1 MSDDDVLADEPSVDD
16 EAPRGHNRQPIVSV
30 LGHVDHGKTSVLD
43 MVRSIGSERQASVMD
58 REAGGITQHIGATE
72 VPADVLNDTCA
83 AMLGGKAFKSPGL
96 LFIDTPGHHSFAS
109 LRNRGGS
116 VSDIA
121 ILVVDIMEGLQPQT
135 IESIQV
141 LKETRTPFVIAG
153 NKVDRLHGWRSERGR
168 SFIESFHR
176 QREDVRSLFEERYWK
191 LMGQFSEHGFNL
203 ERYDQIKDFRQS
215 VALVPMSA
223 KEGEGLQDLLA
234 VTVGLAERFL
244 EDRLTDTLGA
254 AQGTVLEMRDEVGM
268 GKTVDVILYRGTLN
282 VGDSIMLAGQDG
294 PFKTHIKGLK
304 RPQGMSEMRD
314 AGKRWVNFDSIDA
327 ACGVKIVAPNL
338 EATIAGTTLHLA
350 NTEEEQIKAESAL
363 REEWREIFETMPVM
377 CSKCNDIMSRRE
389 FTGHRR
395 EKACRGAEEERS
407 GVVIKADTVGG
418 LEALAFELHQR
429 SVPVRQATVGPVNK
443 KDILMAQSAADP
455 LQKVILGFSTKA
467 NTSEVAKSLESDDG
481 DVKFIAGPIIY
492 HIMDAFEVWLEER
505 TKALEEASRE
515 ALVYPGRVLY
525 LKDHTFRAK
534 GPAIVGMR
542 VLGGRVHVGQRL
554 MKLDGTPVGQIKS
567 LRTRDSDDVMEAMQG
582 EEVAVAVQGP
592 TVGRHIEEL
601 DEFFVDVPESHV
613 KRLKSSDLSGV
624 EQEILD
630 EIVALHRKD
639 NHFWGR

>member
-1 MSDDDVLADEPSVDD
+1 MSDTEQPVETSDAEEEPL
-16 EAPRGHNRQPIVSV
+16 RGHNRQPIVSV

-43 MVRSIGSERQASVMD
+43 MVRSVGSERQASVMD

-72 VPADVLNDTCA
+72 VPADVLNKTCA

-116 VSDIA
+116 VADIA
-121 ILVVDIMEGLQPQT
+121 VLVVDIMEGLQPQT
-135 IESIQV
+135 IESLNI

-153 NKVDRLHGWRSERGR
+153 NKVDRLHGWRSENGR
-168 SFIESFHR
+168 SFIESFQA
-176 QREDVRSLFEERYWK
+176 QRDDVQSLFEDRYWK
-191 LMGQFSEHGFNL
+191 IVGQFSEHGFNL
-203 ERYDQIKDFRQS
+203 ERYDKISDFRQN

-223 KEGEGLQDLLA
+223 KDGEGLQDLLA

-244 EDRLTDTLGA
+244 EDRLTDTLGS

-268 GKTVDVILYRGTLN
+268 GKTIDVILYRGQLK
-282 VGDSIMLAGQDG
+282 VGDSIMLAGIDG
-294 PFKTHIKGLK
+294 AFTTHIKGLK

-314 AGKRWVNFDSIDA
+314 AGKRWVNFDSVDA
-327 ACGVKIVAPNL
+327 ACGVKIVAPKL

-350 NTEEEQIKAESAL
+350 NTEKERETAEEAI
-363 REEWREIFETMPVM
+363 RNEWRSIFDAMPVM
-377 CSKCNDIMSRRE
+377 CSSCNEIFARKSFPEHTSKGDCM
-389 FTGHRR
+389 
-395 EKACRGAEEERS
+395 GAEEERS

-429 SVPVRQATVGPVNK
+429 NIPVRQATVGPVNK
-443 KDILMAQSAADP
+443 KDILMAKSANDP

-467 NTSEVAKSLESDDG
+467 NSEVAQQLNDD
-481 DVKFIAGPIIY
+481 DSEVKFIAGPIIY
-492 HIMDAFEVWLEER
+492 HILDAFEEWIEE
-505 TKALEEASRE
+505 TKKAIEEGQRE
-515 ALVYPGRVLY
+515 SLVYPGRVLY

-542 VLGGRVHVGQRL
+542 VIGGRVHLGQRL

-567 LRTRDSDDVMEAMQG
+567 LRTRASEDVKEAMQG
-582 EEVAVAVQGP
+582 DEIAVAIQGP

-601 DEFFVDVPESHV
+601 DEFYVDVPESHV
-613 KRLKSSDLSGV
+613 KRLKKAELSPV

-630 EIVALHRKD
+630 EIVLLHRKD